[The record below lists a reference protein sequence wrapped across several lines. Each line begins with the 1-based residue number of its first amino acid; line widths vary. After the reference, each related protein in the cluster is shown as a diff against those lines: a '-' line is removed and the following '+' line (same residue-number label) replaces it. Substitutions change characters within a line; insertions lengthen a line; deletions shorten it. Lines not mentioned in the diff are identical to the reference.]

1 MDSKN
6 SKGGSIGE
14 FLIHIME
21 TSERG
26 MPLIRVIIT
35 TDVIVY
41 FLMSPFVTPEI
52 RFGGLI
58 GLGVIGS
65 YFTGRIINNNKKD

>member
-1 MDSKN
+1 
-6 SKGGSIGE
+6 
-14 FLIHIME
+14 
-21 TSERG
+21 

-65 YFTGRIINNNKKD
+65 YITGRIINNNKKD